1 MTLGALGQS
10 GCALFSFWRVT
21 TCQREARPAASAPIT
36 SSTSS
41 RSCWTF
47 SPDLDPAPEE
57 RDSQKYRI
65 PLGFGSAIAGHSVQC
80 GAIQSQPCYRYTI
93 PQNQGDCIRREEE
106 AATIDDARDTD

>member
-10 GCALFSFWRVT
+10 GCALFSFWGGT

-47 SPDLDPAPEE
+47 CPDLDRAPEE

-65 PLGFGSAIAGHSVQC
+65 PLGFGCAIAGHSVQC
-80 GAIQSQPCYRYTI
+80 GAIQSQPCNRLHHPAEPGRLYQTGQTGGKR
-93 PQNQGDCIRREEE
+93 G
-106 AATIDDARDTD
+106 